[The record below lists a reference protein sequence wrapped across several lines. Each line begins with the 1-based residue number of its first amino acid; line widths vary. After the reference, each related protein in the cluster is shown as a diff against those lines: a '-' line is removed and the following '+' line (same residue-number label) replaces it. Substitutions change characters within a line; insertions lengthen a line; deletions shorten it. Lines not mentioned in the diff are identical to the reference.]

1 MGAHQFIHNRHLL
14 IWSLFFI
21 FQIVRLSTAKRVM
34 EVKKYKTGQL
44 RAIESA
50 LMRYEAEI
58 LETRTEIERGYTE
71 PHLNYAFKPYHT
83 QGD

>member
-1 MGAHQFIHNRHLL
+1 
-14 IWSLFFI
+14 
-21 FQIVRLSTAKRVM
+21 M

-44 RAIESA
+44 RAIEGA
-50 LMRYEAEI
+50 LVRYEAEI